1 MRSDALIAR
10 HQTVWLPRGRSI
22 AYRDLP
28 GPQDAETVLL
38 LHGIGMTANLNWEG
52 SFATLNQRFRVVA
65 PDLRGHGRSGR
76 PAPDFRLE
84 DCADDV
90 VELANA
96 LGIERFI
103 ATGYSM
109 GGLIAQLLWRRYPER
124 IGGLV
129 LCASSRNFLGTPAE
143 RMASLLAPA
152 VTVLARMNPLLYT
165 FGAGILAPSLLNNFN
180 GESLPFTLAEM
191 NRTSM
196 TTVAAAL
203 VAVSE
208 FTSHDWIGQIDVPV
222 SVLVTTRDTLV
233 PAARQRR
240 LADAIPHATVIMVE
254 GDHAVCI
261 RDPALFSSKLL
272 EACLATERG
281 LARRREDRDQHPA
294 SAACQAQPAG
304 AIINPPKNSD
314 SSS

>member
-1 MRSDALIAR
+1 MRRDAPVAGHELLR
-10 HQTVWLPRGRSI
+10 LPRGRSI

-28 GPQDAETVLL
+28 GPQGAPTVLL
-38 LHGIGMTANLNWEG
+38 LHGIGMTADLNWAG
-52 SFATLNQRFRVVA
+52 SFATLRKRFRVVA
-65 PDLRGHGRSGR
+65 PDLLGHGRSGG

-90 VELANA
+90 AELANA

-109 GGLIAQLLWRRYPER
+109 GGLIAQLLWRRHPELTS
-124 IGGLV
+124 GVV

-152 VTVLARMNPLLYT
+152 VTVAARMNPLLYALS
-165 FGAGILAPSLLNNFN
+165 AGVLGPTLVNDLG
-180 GESLPFTLAEM
+180 GELRQFARAEL

-208 FTSHDWIGQIDVPV
+208 FTSHEWIGQIDVPV
-222 SVLVTTRDTLV
+222 SVLMTTRDTIV
-233 PAARQRR
+233 PSGRQRR
-240 LADAIPHATVIMVE
+240 LAEAIPHATVVMVD
-254 GDHAVCI
+254 GGHAVCI
-261 RDPALFSSKLL
+261 SDPARFSAKLL
-272 EACLATERG
+272 AACLATQTGVTR
-281 LARRREDRDQHPA
+281 LNRSAIRRPLPGGRRTVPDGD
-294 SAACQAQPAG
+294 
-304 AIINPPKNSD
+304 
-314 SSS
+314 